1 MRPMEMR
8 RQSTASDLPIAA
20 VNLPSRV
27 YGVLKRALTIF
38 RLAKLRE
45 HRQLSTLFFHGPSIS
60 FVCLDGAERAFTKI
74 FSARPPASAAA
85 PNRRA
90 IRQKHPGARFEKLL

>member
-1 MRPMEMR
+1 LERGREGNPKLVSFSLVFSKAR
-8 RQSTASDLPIAA
+8 DRFLSQ
-20 VNLPSRV
+20 
-27 YGVLKRALTIF
+27 IF